1 MEKSVAE
8 NLSEKAFVKDNILF
22 SESIMK
28 VELSKKEKSEFR
40 LLYEKIYKLLKRDIE
55 LKRSEIL

>member
-1 MEKSVAE
+1 MSKSVAE

-22 SESIMK
+22 AESIMK

>member
-8 NLSEKAFVKDNILF
+8 NLSEKAFVRDNILF
-22 SESIMK
+22 AESIMK

>member
-8 NLSEKAFVKDNILF
+8 NLSEKAFVRDNILF
-22 SESIMK
+22 AESIMK

-40 LLYEKIYKLLKRDIE
+40 LLYEKIYKLLKRDVA
-55 LKRSEIL
+55 LKESEIL

>member
-1 MEKSVAE
+1 MSKSVAE

-22 SESIMK
+22 AESIMK

-55 LKRSEIL
+55 LKRREIL

>member
-1 MEKSVAE
+1 MSKSVAE

-40 LLYEKIYKLLKRDIE
+40 LLYEKIYKLLKRDVA
-55 LKRSEIL
+55 LKESEIL

>member
-1 MEKSVAE
+1 MSKSVAE

-22 SESIMK
+22 AESIMK

-40 LLYEKIYKLLKRDIE
+40 LLYGKIYKLFKRDVA
-55 LKRSEIL
+55 LKGSKKL

>member
-1 MEKSVAE
+1 MSKSVAE

-22 SESIMK
+22 AESIMK

-40 LLYEKIYKLLKRDIE
+40 LLYEKIYKLLKRDIA
-55 LKRSEIL
+55 LKESEIL